1 MQIPKNATTKDLTIQ
16 GLTFQV
22 PVVVTANEFTDSI
35 EPICNAQMAANIL
48 QQTFMENWRNN
59 FAKSVTKAVID
70 AAKAKGFEGSK
81 VSEID
86 DDLAQAI
93 FDELSDSDTHA
104 ELQASLDEYIAG
116 YEPGIRRTGGGESLS
131 PIDREAKR
139 IATDL
144 VREHLERT
152 YGIGRT
158 ARSESYKEWE
168 KKLQEETG
176 QSGAEYIA
184 EMAEQLVEN
193 NPEIRATAQK
203 NIESRLALSSGI
215 SLSFSQ

>member
-1 MQIPKNATTKDLTIQ
+1 MQIPENAETRDLTIQ

-22 PVVVTANEFTDSI
+22 PVVVTASDFNDSI
-35 EPICNAQMAANIL
+35 EPICNPQMAANIL

-59 FAKSVTKAVID
+59 FAKAVTKAVID
-70 AAKAKGFEGSK
+70 VAKSLGFEGSK
-81 VSEID
+81 VSDIED
-86 DDLAQAI
+86 DMAQAV
-93 FDELSDSDTHA
+93 FDQLSGSDTHDS
-104 ELQASLDEYIAG
+104 LQADLDAYIAS

-131 PIDREAKR
+131 PVDREAKR
-139 IATDL
+139 MATDL

-184 EMAEQLVEN
+184 EMADQLLEN
-193 NPEIRATAQK
+193 NPAIREAAQK
-203 NIESRLALSSGI
+203 NIESRQALSTGI
-215 SLSFSQ
+215 SLSFSS